1 MAAVPDLAGR
11 VAVVTGAGSGI
22 GAATARRLAA
32 HGARVAAVGLTK
44 ASAAEVATHL
54 PGACAFGADVSDPA
68 AVTALYAD
76 VTDRL
81 GTPGV
86 LVHAAGVDDVQ
97 AKDLVHRQ
105 VSAGERVDVLA
116 DLADDQWRR
125 MMAVNL
131 DGAFYV
137 LREALRAMRPA
148 GGSVVLIGSE
158 AAVHG
163 LAGLAHYA
171 ASKGGVH
178 ALVRSAAKEAA
189 AYGVRVNGI
198 APGVI
203 DTPMSRRSHGLF
215 GGNTLISPLGRSGDP
230 DEIAKVALFLASD
243 LASYV
248 VGEVVNVDGGRT
260 AS

>member
-1 MAAVPDLAGR
+1 MGAVPDLFGR

-22 GAATARRLAA
+22 GAATCRRLAA
-32 HGARVAAVGLTK
+32 HGARVAATGLTD
-44 ASAAEVATHL
+44 ASAAETVEEL
-54 PGACAFGADVSDPA
+54 PGACAFGADVTDPA
-68 AVTALYAD
+68 AVTRLFAD
-76 VTDRL
+76 VAERL
-81 GTPGV
+81 GPPAV
-86 LVHAAGVDDVQ
+86 VVHAAGIDDVR

-105 VSAGERVDVLA
+105 VSAGQRVDVLA
-116 DLADDQWRR
+116 GLEDDQWRQ

-131 DGAFYV
+131 DGSFYV
-137 LREALRAMRPA
+137 LRAALQAMRER
-148 GGSVVLIGSE
+148 GGSVVLVGSE
-158 AAVHG
+158 AGVRG

-189 AYGVRVNGI
+189 AYAVRVNGI

-215 GGNTLISPLGRSGDP
+215 GGATEISPLGRAGDP

-248 VGEVVNVDGGRT
+248 VGEVVNVDGGRM